1 MAEEGGSKGAERA
14 ARESCYVIEKP
25 VVRVPIVA
33 LFRTRRYIGASLLLS
48 LTLLYQA
55 TVSLSL
61 SLLSLSPAR
70 RNKKNRGK
78 KSRRK
83 REARADVS
91 RGEKERVETGET
103 KKDRT
108 QQQCPRRCILARLP
122 TRRGLLTNGFVN
134 HERFKVI
141 THRKKES

>member
-55 TVSLSL
+55 TVSLFCL
-61 SLLSLSPAR
+61 FLPHVETR
-70 RNKKNRGK
+70 RIGEKNREEK
-78 KSRRK
+78 EK
-83 REARADVS
+83 RE
-91 RGEKERVETGET
+91 
-103 KKDRT
+103 
-108 QQQCPRRCILARLP
+108 QM
-122 TRRGLLTNGFVN
+122 
-134 HERFKVI
+134 
-141 THRKKES
+141 